1 MIKLVAGTIH
11 DKIPADLKNI
21 LLSNDTLREIWLGL
35 TPLARNEWIC
45 WIDSVKRPETRER
58 YILDSL
64 LEGYSPK

>member
-35 TPLARNEWIC
+35 TPLARNEWVTLQSNIVF
-45 WIDSVKRPETRER
+45 IKRGNKNE
-58 YILDSL
+58 
-64 LEGYSPK
+64 